1 MEKVIKEIAK
11 FVGISDIHLS
21 TGKPIAIRVNGSIKT
36 HDSNLVKGN
45 DLKKFLTSYISKE
58 LAEKLEFDKSIDFS
72 MTLDS
77 LRLRG
82 NAYYSQDGLNIV
94 LRILSKTI
102 YTFEEINFPPI
113 VNDLLENQ
121 NGLILV
127 TGQTGSG
134 KSTSLA
140 AMIDYFNK
148 HHRKKIITIEDP
160 IEYLHSENNSII
172 SQREIGLHAN
182 TFSSALRA
190 ALREDPDIILVGELR
205 DLETIQL
212 ALTAAE
218 TGHLVLA
225 TLHTSGAPNTINRI
239 IDVFP
244 GDQQPQI
251 RAQLALSLKA
261 AITQKL
267 ILGKDG
273 NSRIPAF
280 EIMVSNI
287 AVQNL
292 IREDKV
298 FQIPTIMQS
307 SASEGMILMDKSI
320 EQLKVDGLID
330 YNVN

>member
-1 MEKVIKEIAK
+1 MKKIIAELAK
-11 FVGISDIHLS
+11 TEGISDIHIS
-21 TGKPIAIRVNGSIKT
+21 ANKPIAIRIDGLIQTKDDQIAKNKDIL
-36 HDSNLVKGN
+36 D
-45 DLKKFLTSYISKE
+45 FLNETLDKE
-58 LAEKLEFDKSIDFS
+58 LIQTLKTEKSADFS
-72 MTLDS
+72 ISLDGF
-77 LRLRG
+77 RLRG
-82 NAYYSQDGLNIV
+82 NAFHSQDGVNMV
-94 LRILSKTI
+94 LRILQENAMK
-102 YTFEEINFPPI
+102 FDEINFPP
-113 VNDLLENQ
+113 VVRELLENQ

-140 AMIDYFNK
+140 AMIDYLNTN
-148 HHRKKIITIEDP
+148 HQKKIITIEDP
-160 IEYLHSENNSII
+160 IEYLHAERNSII
-172 SQREIGLHAN
+172 SQREIGSHAL
-182 TFSSALRA
+182 TFSSALKA

-244 GDQQPQI
+244 SGQQAQV

-267 ILGKDG
+267 ILRADG
-273 NSRIPAF
+273 NGRVPAF
-280 EIMVSNI
+280 EIMVSNPAI
-287 AVQNL
+287 QNL

-298 FQIPTIMQS
+298 FQIPTIMQTG
-307 SASEGMILMDKSI
+307 AADGMILMDKSI
-320 EQLKVDGLID
+320 EQLKSDGIIN
-330 YNVN
+330 YVTA